1 MGAAIAYSAYRRSEV
16 ETLSPRNLL
25 IKLFEGIEVSIEQG
39 ALAIQNRHYELAAK
53 NTRRIR
59 DILFELQST
68 LNFEAGGEIAR
79 RLDSMYSFMVMEVT
93 EAGIRQDAARLRA
106 LQRIIRPLIEGWKGI
121 PDAEA
126 HTTSLTG
133 DSRQNIINMRG

>member
-1 MGAAIAYSAYRRSEV
+1 
-16 ETLSPRNLL
+16 
-25 IKLFEGIEVSIEQG
+25 
-39 ALAIQNRHYELAAK
+39 
-53 NTRRIR
+53 
-59 DILFELQST
+59 
-68 LNFEAGGEIAR
+68 
-79 RLDSMYSFMVMEVT
+79 MYSFMVMEVT